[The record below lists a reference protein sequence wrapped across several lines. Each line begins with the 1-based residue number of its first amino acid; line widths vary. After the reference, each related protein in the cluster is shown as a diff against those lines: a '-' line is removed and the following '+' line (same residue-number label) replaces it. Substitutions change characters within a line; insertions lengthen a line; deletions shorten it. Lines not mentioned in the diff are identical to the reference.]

1 MIPKLFFRIICD
13 KDKDTGK
20 TKVYAVCEYK
30 DQETATNAMK
40 TLSTIEIAGRFMK
53 VDHAL
58 NEKSRLEMI
67 CTFYILEN

>member
-1 MIPKLFFRIICD
+1 VILKLFFRIICD

-20 TKVYAVCEYK
+20 TRVYAVCEYK
-30 DQETATNAMK
+30 DQETAINAVK
-40 TLSTIEIAGRFMK
+40 TLSAIEIAGRFMK

-67 CTFYILEN
+67 CMFGMD